1 MNPNHC
7 ISIYLVV
14 EYIYYS
20 NKVYANKLIL
30 YSKFIGYEDNSYCS
44 IYYIQ
49 ENIILHSIH
58 AIFDE
63 EFLFKYTDSYVKE
76 CKLYNKLLN
85 KISWETELLVSSF
98 SSKDRPTSVSILHIP
113 IPLIQNNP
121 SCFPSPFLSYK
132 FPSSLSFPGPKK
144 PIVEIKEADNV
155 DSDIEIQ
162 FLSPQQPLLSALQ
175 TLQEDPELRR
185 SKH

>member
-1 MNPNHC
+1 MNPNHY

-20 NKVYANKLIL
+20 NEVYANKLILLL
-30 YSKFIGYEDNSYCS
+30 YSKFIGYEDNSYYS
-44 IYYIQ
+44 IHYIQ

-63 EFLFKYTDSYVKE
+63 KFFSKYTDSHVKE

-85 KISWETELLVSSF
+85 KISSETELLVSGP
-98 SSKDRPTSVSILHIP
+98 SSKDRPTPVPILHIP

-132 FPSSLSFPGPKK
+132 FPSPLPFPGPKK

-155 DSDIEIQ
+155 DSDIETQ
-162 FLSPQQPLLSALQ
+162 SLSP
-175 TLQEDPELRR
+175 
-185 SKH
+185 

>member
-1 MNPNHC
+1 M
-7 ISIYLVV
+7 VV

-44 IYYIQ
+44 IHYIQ

-63 EFLFKYTDSYVKE
+63 EFFFKYTDSDVK
-76 CKLYNKLLN
+76 KYRLYNKLLN
-85 KISWETELLVSSF
+85 KISSETELLVSSS

-121 SCFPSPFLSYK
+121 SCFSSPFLFYK
-132 FPSSLSFPGPKK
+132 FSSPLSFPGPKK
-144 PIVEIKEADNV
+144 PIIEIKETDNV

-162 FLSPQQPLLSALQ
+162 SLSPQQPALQ

-185 SKH
+185 SKD

>member
-20 NKVYANKLIL
+20 NKVYANKLVL
-30 YSKFIGYEDNSYCS
+30 YSKFIGYRNNNYYF
-44 IYYIQ
+44 IHYIQ

-63 EFLFKYTDSYVKE
+63 EFFSKYTDSYVKE

-85 KISWETELLVSSF
+85 KISSETKLLVSSP
-98 SSKDRPTSVSILHIP
+98 SSKDRPTSIPILHIP
-113 IPLIQNNP
+113 IPPIQNNSP
-121 SCFPSPFLSYK
+121 CFPSSFLSYK
-132 FPSSLSFPGPKK
+132 FPSLLSFPVP
-144 PIVEIKEADNV
+144 
-155 DSDIEIQ
+155 
-162 FLSPQQPLLSALQ
+162 
-175 TLQEDPELRR
+175 
-185 SKH
+185 